1 MDWSSIIVGV
11 VTGLCA
17 LAGTYLAH
25 NKTTALI
32 LYRLEQLEI
41 KQDKHNSL
49 IERTYKLESDLK
61 TAFVRIDELKEVR
74 HD

>member
-32 LYRLEQLEI
+32 LYRLEQLES

-49 IERTYKLESDLK
+49 IERTYKLESDLR
-61 TAFVRIDELKEVR
+61 TAFVKIDELKEVK

>member
-17 LAGTYLAH
+17 LAGTYFAH
-25 NKTTALI
+25 NKNTALI
-32 LYRLEQLEI
+32 LYRLDKLEE
-41 KQDKHNSL
+41 KQDKHNGL

-61 TAFVRIDELKEVR
+61 TAFVRIDELKEVK

>member
-1 MDWSSIIVGV
+1 MDWSSIIVGL

-32 LYRLEQLEI
+32 LYRLDKLEE
-41 KQDKHNSL
+41 KQDKHNNL
-49 IERTYKLESDLK
+49 IERTYKVESDLK
-61 TAFVRIDELKEVR
+61 TAFIKIDELKGGK